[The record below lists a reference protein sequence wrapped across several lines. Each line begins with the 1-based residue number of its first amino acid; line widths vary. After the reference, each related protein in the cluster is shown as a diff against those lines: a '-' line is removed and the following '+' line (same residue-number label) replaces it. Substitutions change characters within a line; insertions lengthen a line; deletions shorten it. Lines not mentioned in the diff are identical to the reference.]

1 MGACT
6 SAPKFSKEE
15 SIPLNAAN
23 WEVVYDGDGRVQF
36 LNSGIFLQPRP
47 PMHQQETVAALLV
60 SRFVPRKN
68 DFRIRVRYR
77 VDRQLRP
84 SEGASGSASRPW
96 EVFWLFWGYQ
106 EGRTPALK
114 QTNYFIFKPNGVEL
128 GRAFEE
134 TDQIF
139 LATADSPQLA
149 LGRSYELV
157 LTRTGEHVAIEI
169 DGQPA
174 LQFGKRTWPQALYE
188 ENGKIGL
195 YVEDAG
201 AVVQGVWISYR

>member
-1 MGACT
+1 M
-6 SAPKFSKEE
+6 PKFLKEE
-15 SIPLNAAN
+15 SIPLDAEN

-36 LNSGIFLQPRP
+36 LNSGIFFQPRP
-47 PMHQQETVAALLV
+47 PKHQQETVAALLV
-60 SRFVPRKN
+60 SRFTPRKN
-68 DFRIRVRYR
+68 EYRLRVRYR

-84 SEGASGSASRPW
+84 SEGASGSAPRPW

-106 EGRTPALK
+106 EGRTPTLK

-139 LATADSPQLA
+139 LSTADDPRL
-149 LGRSYELV
+149 LMGKSYELV
-157 LTRTGEHVAIEI
+157 LTRIGEQVAIEI

-174 LQFGKRTWPQALYE
+174 LKFTNRSWPQALYE
-188 ENGKIGL
+188 ANGKIGL
-195 YVEDAG
+195 YVEDA
-201 AVVQGVWISYR
+201 AAIVQGVWISYR